1 MGCHGA
7 FSLDEATR
15 RSWFNPE
22 KILED
27 AGLRSGMIFMDIG
40 SGDGFFSILAAK
52 TVGEKGLVYAVD
64 TDSSAI
70 EKLKRKITQNG
81 FNNVEAVV
89 AEAEDTI
96 LCKGCADV
104 VFYSIVLHDFH
115 NPVKVLYNAK
125 QMLKSSGKLVDL
137 DWKKKRMAFGPPEQ
151 IRFSEEKAST
161 LITAAGFKIVNV
173 SNAGLYHYVIT
184 AKPSRLTV

>member
-1 MGCHGA
+1 MGCHGG

-22 KILED
+22 KILAN
-27 AGLRSGMIFMDIG
+27 AGLRSDMVFMDIG
-40 SGDGFFSILAAK
+40 SGDGFFTMIAAK
-52 TVGEKGLVYAVD
+52 IVGEKGAVYAVD

-70 EKLKRKITQNG
+70 ERLGRKIMKNG
-81 FNNVEAVV
+81 YSNVKAVV

-96 LCKGCADV
+96 FCEGCADV

-115 NPVKVLYNAK
+115 NPSRVLNNAK
-125 QMLKSSGKLVDL
+125 RMLKLSGKLVDL
-137 DWKKKRMAFGPPEQ
+137 DWKKKRMGFGPPEQ

-161 LITAAGFKIVNV
+161 LIVAAGFKIVNV
-173 SNAGLYHYVIT
+173 SDAGSYHYVIT
-184 AKPSRLTV
+184 AKPSELTA

>member
-1 MGCHGA
+1 MGCHGG

-22 KILED
+22 KILAD
-27 AGLRSGMIFMDIG
+27 AGLSSGMIFMDIG

-64 TDSSAI
+64 TDSLAI
-70 EKLKRKITQNG
+70 EKLKRRVTENG
-81 FNNVEAVV
+81 FNNVKTIV

-96 LCKGCADV
+96 LCKGCADF

-115 NPVKVLYNAK
+115 NPLKVLHNAK

-161 LITAAGFKIVNV
+161 LITATGFKIVNV
-173 SNAGLYHYVIT
+173 SDAGSYHYVIT

>member
-1 MGCHGA
+1 MGCHGG

-22 KILED
+22 KILAD
-27 AGLRSGMIFMDIG
+27 AGLSSGMIFMDIG

-52 TVGEKGLVYAVD
+52 IVGETGLVYAVD
-64 TDSSAI
+64 TDSLAI
-70 EKLKRKITQNG
+70 EKLKRRVTENG
-81 FNNVEAVV
+81 FNNIKTIV

-104 VFYSIVLHDFH
+104 IFYSIVLHDFH
-115 NPVKVLYNAK
+115 NPLKVLHNAK
-125 QMLKSSGKLVDL
+125 KMLKSSGKLVDL

-161 LITAAGFKIVNV
+161 LITATGFKIVNV
-173 SNAGLYHYVIT
+173 RDAGSYHYVIT
-184 AKPSRLTV
+184 AKPSKLTV